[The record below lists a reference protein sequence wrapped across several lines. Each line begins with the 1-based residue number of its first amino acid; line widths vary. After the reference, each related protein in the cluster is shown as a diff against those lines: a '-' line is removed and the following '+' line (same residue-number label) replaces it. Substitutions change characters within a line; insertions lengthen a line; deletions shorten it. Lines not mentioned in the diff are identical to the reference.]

1 MITIL
6 MSDEFD
12 RWLSELRDRRAQA
25 RIVARIRSAGLGNFG
40 DIAPVGEGIS
50 EMRVHHGPGY
60 RIYYAR
66 RGDTVFLL
74 LVGGDKSTQRRDIQ
88 RAKHM
93 LATLNGKNP

>member
-1 MITIL
+1 MLTIV

-12 RWLSELRDRRAQA
+12 QWLSELRDRRAQA
-25 RIVARIRSAGLGNFG
+25 RIVARVRSAGLGNFG
-40 DIAPVGEGIS
+40 DIATVGDGIS

-66 RGDTVFLL
+66 QGQSVFLL

-88 RAKHM
+88 RAKDM
-93 LATLNGKNP
+93 LATLKGKTP